1 MKKIIEFFKNL
12 FRCNTVTCS
21 SANQEQCPDPVCTI
35 IEEPKVVEHP
45 APTQVKVVQKKR
57 KRCRP
62 RKNKQNN

>member
-12 FRCNTVTCS
+12 FKCNTVTCS
-21 SANQEQCPDPVCTI
+21 SNNQEQCPDSMCTM

-57 KRCRP
+57 KRGRP

>member
-21 SANQEQCPDPVCTI
+21 SDNQEQCSDSMV
-35 IEEPKVVEHP
+35 EEPKVVEHP

-57 KRCRP
+57 KRGRP

>member
-12 FRCNTVTCS
+12 FKCNTVTCS
-21 SANQEQCPDPVCTI
+21 SANQEQCPGLNVCMTG
-35 IEEPKVVEHP
+35 EPKVVEHP

-57 KRCRP
+57 KRGRP

>member
-21 SANQEQCPDPVCTI
+21 SDNQELCCNPSTI
-35 IEEPKVVEHP
+35 MEEPKVVEHP

-57 KRCRP
+57 KRGRP

>member
-1 MKKIIEFFKNL
+1 MKKIIEFFENL

-21 SANQEQCPDPVCTI
+21 SANQKQYPDSI

-57 KRCRP
+57 KRGRP

>member
-21 SANQEQCPDPVCTI
+21 PDNQELCCNQHTV

-57 KRCRP
+57 KRGRP

>member
-12 FRCNTVTCS
+12 FRYNTVTCS
-21 SANQEQCPDPVCTI
+21 SDNQKQCPDSRV
-35 IEEPKVVEHP
+35 EEPKVVEHS

-57 KRCRP
+57 KRGRP

>member
-21 SANQEQCPDPVCTI
+21 SDNQKQCPDSI
-35 IEEPKVVEHP
+35 IEEPKVVEHS
-45 APTQVKVVQKKR
+45 ATTQVKVVQKKR
-57 KRCRP
+57 KRGRP